1 MVIEGQE
8 SSLRSV
14 LSDVPQRSVLDSSL
28 FLVYVNDIGRELE
41 FSKIKLFADNAF
53 LYASVNSHSDV
64 HCFQKDLDVLE
75 KWAQQWMMVFNV

>member
-14 LSDVPQRSVLDSSL
+14 LSDVPQGSVLDSSL

-41 FSKIKLFADNAF
+41 LFADNAF